1 MNFYD
6 YEDVIRLLTVY
17 YSKENLMEALE
28 IISHFNNYDELRKKL
43 VMAINLYDKEEIV
56 EVRNSEMIR
65 CLLDYAR
72 LLAINYE
79 KETLKK
85 YLRSNKKIKLGGCVD
100 IDGVKIPSFIEKD
113 AIELALKI
121 YDDEDTCKERNG
133 E

>member
-28 IISHFNNYDELRKKL
+28 IISHFNNYNELRKKL

-56 EVRNSEMIR
+56 EVRNSEMTR
-65 CLLDYAR
+65 RLLDYAR
-72 LLAINYE
+72 LLAVNYK

-85 YLRSNKKIKLGGCVD
+85 YLRANKKIKLGGCVD

-113 AIELALKI
+113 AIKLALEI
-121 YDDEDTCKERNG
+121 YDDENICKEREN
-133 E
+133 